1 MSSFKPL
8 LQTTTDPAPDES
20 PSTESMSRDD
30 PYYNDEDDG
39 CNGDLETDPLI
50 DSTCP
55 GCLNVSP
62 LATLASIVCF
72 PFSILLCCGLQVVPE
87 RRHAAI
93 LVFGKYR
100 GSVQSPGIHCL
111 PPCFAEWRY
120 ISTATRTMNMKDLK
134 VLDRRGNPVVISA
147 VVTFVP
153 TSAKKARVEVQEPWP
168 NASEDT
174 WGFPTASSGS
184 ANRESRL
191 VRALSKESASSSR
204 TFLQLQAQAVLK
216 QVASMFPYEAPAGEP
231 SLQTE
236 GAHLSEM
243 LIQKLQQ
250 RVNIAGAKI
259 LSFDLVDLSYA
270 PEIASAML
278 VRQQASA
285 LVDARKLIVQA
296 AVDMTT
302 QAVTNLEANTG
313 KELSA
318 EARDRTCTNL
328 LTVICSNEAVTPT
341 LPMAGGSSSSG
352 SRS

>member
-8 LQTTTDPAPDES
+8 LQTTTDPALDES
-20 PSTESMSRDD
+20 PSTESMSRD
-30 PYYNDEDDG
+30 PYYNDEEDG
-39 CNGDLETDPLI
+39 CGDLESDPLI
-50 DSTCP
+50 DSSCP

-87 RRHAAI
+87 RRHAAV
-93 LVFGKYR
+93 LVFGKYS

-111 PPCFAEWRY
+111 PPCFVEWRY
-120 ISTATRTMNMKDLK
+120 ISTATRTINMKDLK
-134 VLDRRGNPVVISA
+134 VLDRRGNPAVISA

-153 TSAKKARVEVQEPWP
+153 TSAKKARIEVQEPWP

-174 WGFPTASSGS
+174 WGFPTTSSS
-184 ANRESRL
+184 STDRESRL
-191 VRALSKESASSSR
+191 VRAFTKENVSDSR

-243 LIQKLQQ
+243 LIQKLQG

-285 LVDARKLIVQA
+285 LVDARKLIVKA

-302 QAVTNLEANTG
+302 QAVENLEANTG
-313 KELSA
+313 RELSA

-341 LPMAGGSSSSG
+341 LPMAGSSSG